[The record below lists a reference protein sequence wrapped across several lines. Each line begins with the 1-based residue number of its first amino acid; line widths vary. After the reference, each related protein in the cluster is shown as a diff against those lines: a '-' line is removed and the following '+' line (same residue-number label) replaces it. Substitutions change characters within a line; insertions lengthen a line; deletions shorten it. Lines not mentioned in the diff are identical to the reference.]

1 MNEFNILVYKLQKYN
16 NIQLCR
22 LYVFDS
28 VVSYALI
35 KHYRSEI
42 NLLTDSF

>member
-1 MNEFNILVYKLQKYN
+1 MNEFNIYKLQKYN
-16 NIQLCR
+16 NIHLCY
-22 LYVFDS
+22 LYGFDS
-28 VVSYALI
+28 VVCYPLI